1 MLAKINRTYP
11 SFLDDFFGLDRY
23 PARYV
28 NNGFKSLPA
37 VNISEGE
44 NEFTIE
50 VAAPGLEKKD
60 FKIDIENDVLT
71 IASLRE
77 DNKEETHDHYTRQ
90 EFRYCNFSRS
100 FNLPD
105 TVDAENIS
113 AAHKNGILN
122 VSIPKK
128 EEAKAK
134 PARQIAI
141 K

>member
-1 MLAKINRTYP
+1 MLARINKTYP
-11 SFLDDFFGLDRY
+11 SFMDDFLGLDRY
-23 PARYV
+23 PVRY
-28 NNGFKSLPA
+28 NNSGFKSLPA

-60 FKIDIENDVLT
+60 FKINLENDVLT
-71 IASLRE
+71 IASVRE
-77 DNKEETHDHYTRQ
+77 DNKEEIQENYTRK
-90 EFRYCNFSRS
+90 EFGYCNFSRS

-134 PARQIAI
+134 PARQVAI

>member
-1 MLAKINRTYP
+1 MLARINRTFP
-11 SFLDDFFGLDRY
+11 SFMDDFFGMDQYPVRY
-23 PARYV
+23 H

-60 FKIDIENDVLT
+60 FKIDLENDVLT
-71 IASLRE
+71 IASVRE
-77 DNKEETHDHYTRQ
+77 DNKEEVQDNYTRR
-90 EFRYCNFSRS
+90 EFRYNNFSRS

-105 TVDAENIS
+105 SVEAENIS
-113 AAHKNGILN
+113 AVHKNGILSVN
-122 VSIPKK
+122 IPKK

>member
-1 MLAKINRTYP
+1 MFFNIVGDLFLGLVVLGLNLALLT
-11 SFLDDFFGLDRY
+11 GLRD
-23 PARYV
+23 A
-28 NNGFKSLPA
+28 
-37 VNISEGE
+37 
-44 NEFTIE
+44 
-50 VAAPGLEKKD
+50 
-60 FKIDIENDVLT
+60 ENDVLT
-71 IASLRE
+71 IASVRE
-77 DNKEETHDHYTRQ
+77 DSKEEVQDNYTRR
-90 EFRYCNFSRS
+90 EFRYNNFSRS

-105 TVDAENIS
+105 TVDVENIS

>member
-1 MLAKINRTYP
+1 MLARINRTYP
-11 SFLDDFFGLDRY
+11 GFMDDFLGLDRY
-23 PARYV
+23 PAHYHS
-28 NNGFKSLPA
+28 NGFKSLPA

-50 VAAPGLEKKD
+50 VAAPGLDKKD
-60 FKIDIENDVLT
+60 FKIDLENDVLT
-71 IASLRE
+71 IASVME
-77 DNKEETHDHYTRQ
+77 DKKEETGDNYTRR
-90 EFRYCNFSRS
+90 EFRYSNFSRS

-105 TVDAENIS
+105 SVNAENIT
-113 AAHKNGILN
+113 AVHKNGILN